1 MRERTVN
8 HRHLLHQLRP
18 ERKVARTRVRILYAD
33 HADDDAASLIDQFTI
48 WRSGYDRTAWQR
60 AYSYGPGSRTYTCT
74 TDDAMLYCCCRH
86 SRSRNEAGC
95 ISSGRIPCDYR
106 PPNPQHP
113 LRKHDTIPVARGS
126 ASSAPLA
133 LGTGAG
139 RGRAKGSK
147 RMLTSG
153 DAVKQAKEAELKHA
167 CSILVHHPAGGDHQ
181 TPIVVTG
188 SS

>member
-1 MRERTVN
+1 MTEPHGNVHTRTVPDPV
-8 HRHLLHQLRP
+8 HIHVRQTMPCCTAAAVTHEADMRP
-18 ERKVARTRVRILYAD
+18 E
-33 HADDDAASLIDQFTI
+33 
-48 WRSGYDRTAWQR
+48 
-60 AYSYGPGSRTYTCT
+60 
-74 TDDAMLYCCCRH
+74 
-86 SRSRNEAGC
+86 C

-106 PPNPQHP
+106 PPTPQHP
-113 LRKHDTIPVARGS
+113 LRKHDIVPVARGS

-167 CSILVHHPAGGDHQ
+167 CSILVHHPASYDHQ
-181 TPIVVTG
+181 SPIGVTG
-188 SS
+188 SC